1 MHLVW
6 CPSSPDCSSTKLRCV
21 CPVIVSRAAHDCL
34 VHSNDCFLA
43 DSPPSSFFNRFYII
57 EIDANN
63 LPAPRRFYPP
73 LSFDAIQASKEL
85 PWPTRTAAT
94 TTTTTAS
101 LPIPEQGSDVEFKT
115 VIINTQA
122 SKELPQ
128 DTIPNLLAG
137 WVKEQ
142 TSTSVASVP
151 WPTRTAATTTT
162 TASLPSPWPVATS
175 TPFPVLQISRFNP
188 SPVSSL
194 FACGQEG
201 TTTPFIQR
209 GVEFPRG
216 RYPWLTAIYHKESFA
231 LAFKCGGSLIST
243 SLVITAAHCVYKVN
257 EDRVL
262 VAIGRYDLDNYHEDG
277 AETRDVQR
285 ILLHP
290 DFSSRL
296 NQQPDADIALITV
309 RRPVT

>member
-34 VHSNDCFLA
+34 VYSNDCCLA

-57 EIDANN
+57 EIDAYN
-63 LPAPRRFYPP
+63 LPAPRRFNPP
-73 LSFDAIQASKEL
+73 LSFDS
-85 PWPTRTAAT
+85 
-94 TTTTTAS
+94 
-101 LPIPEQGSDVEFKT
+101 PEQGSDVEFKT

-151 WPTRTAATTTT
+151 WPTRTAVRTATT
-162 TASLPSPWPVATS
+162 TASIPFPVSSPWPVAT
-175 TPFPVLQISRFNP
+175 PAPLPDLQINRFNP

-309 RRPVT
+309 LRPVT